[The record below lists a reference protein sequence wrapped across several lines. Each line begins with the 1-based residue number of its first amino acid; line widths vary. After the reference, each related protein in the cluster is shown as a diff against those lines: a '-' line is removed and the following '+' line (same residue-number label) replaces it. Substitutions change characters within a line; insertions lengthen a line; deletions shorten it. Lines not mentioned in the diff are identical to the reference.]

1 MATTVIA
8 SLVIALQ
15 LEQLL
20 YFYIESVLSNILDKF
35 LYKPLKFIIK
45 KYDIS
50 VIKCLKKKS
59 TFKKLNFQFECFE
72 RKSIAHFSREQSTSV
87 FQSQ

>member
-20 YFYIESVLSNILDKF
+20 YFYIESVLRNILDKF

-45 KYDIS
+45 KI
-50 VIKCLKKKS
+50 
-59 TFKKLNFQFECFE
+59 
-72 RKSIAHFSREQSTSV
+72 
-87 FQSQ
+87 